1 LRVAQATAR
10 HSIRML
16 TRSIKW
22 LTMFFMTGAA
32 ADHTDLDRRVQAV
45 RRFNRFYTRQIGV
58 LHDALYRSP
67 FSLTEVRV
75 LYELAHREAP
85 AAAAIGKELGIDA
98 GYLSRILREFGERG
112 LLRRRRS
119 ESDDRQSLLSLTAK
133 GRKVFEPLNERSN
146 IEVRAML
153 GGLSEEKQHRIV
165 EAMETIEGL
174 LGPRQE
180 NKVPYL
186 LRPHQPGDMG
196 WVVYRH
202 GVLYAQEYGVNEL
215 FEALI
220 AEIVAKFIPEFDARR
235 ERCWIAERDGE
246 IVGSV
251 FLVRDSDE
259 VAKLRLLLVEPEA
272 RGLGIGNR
280 LVSECVRFA
289 QQVRYRKITL
299 WTNSVLVAARNIYE
313 KAGFRMIRSQP
324 DDMFRA
330 GWVGENW
337 ELEL

>member
-1 LRVAQATAR
+1 
-10 HSIRML
+10 M
-16 TRSIKW
+16 
-22 LTMFFMTGAA
+22 AA
-32 ADHTDLDRRVQAV
+32 ADHSDIDRRVQAV

-58 LHDALYRSP
+58 LHEALYRSP

-85 AAAAIGKELGIDA
+85 AATAIVKELGIDA
-98 GYLSRILREFGERG
+98 GYLSRILREFGKRG
-112 LLRRRRS
+112 LVRRKRS
-119 ESDDRQSLLSLTAK
+119 ESDDRQSLLTLTAK
-133 GRKVFEPLNERSN
+133 GRKVFEPLNQRSN
-146 IEVRAML
+146 DEVRALL
-153 GGLSEEKQHRIV
+153 GGLSVAEQNRMV
-165 EAMETIEGL
+165 RAMETIQDL
-174 LGPRQE
+174 LGQRQE

-202 GVLYAQEYGVNEL
+202 GVLYVQEYGVNER

-220 AEIVAKFIPEFDARR
+220 AEIVAKFIREFDARR
-235 ERCWIAERDGE
+235 ERCWIAERGGE

-251 FLVRDSDE
+251 FLVRESDD

-272 RGLGIGNR
+272 RGLGIGER
-280 LVSECVRFA
+280 LVTECVRFA
-289 QQVRYRKITL
+289 RQARYRKITL

-313 KAGFRMIRSQP
+313 KAGFEMIRSQP

-330 GWVGENW
+330 GWVGETW